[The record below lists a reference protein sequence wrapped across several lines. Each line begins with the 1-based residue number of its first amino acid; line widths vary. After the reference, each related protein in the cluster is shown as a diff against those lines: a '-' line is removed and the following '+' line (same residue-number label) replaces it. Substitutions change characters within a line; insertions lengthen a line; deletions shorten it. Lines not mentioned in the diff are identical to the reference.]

1 MKNCQTIFISR
12 LDASS
17 NPIEGDLIGV
27 LINDINSSHSCNILS
42 VSLVDAILLIACIKN
57 LKKHES
63 TKPNELLEPL
73 QTYK

>member
-1 MKNCQTIFISR
+1 MRNCQAIFILG

-42 VSLVDAILLIACIKN
+42 VSLVDAILLIACIK
-57 LKKHES
+57 K
-63 TKPNELLEPL
+63 LEK
-73 QTYK
+73 T

>member
-1 MKNCQTIFISR
+1 MRNCQTIFILGLEGSF
-12 LDASS
+12 
-17 NPIEGDLIGV
+17 NPIEGDLIRV

-42 VSLVDAILLIACIKN
+42 VSPIDAVLLIACIKK

-63 TKPNELLEPL
+63 TKPNELLEPF

>member
-1 MKNCQTIFISR
+1 MRNCQTIFISG
-12 LDASS
+12 LDAFFY
-17 NPIEGDLIGV
+17 PIEGDLIGV

-63 TKPNELLEPL
+63 TKPNELLL
-73 QTYK
+73 QHQTYK